1 MSVNEKLK
9 DAEAGDYGSIA
20 PEPENDA
27 VAYVK
32 RHTIALGVLCVLAFG
47 AAVKVDDDLLKGR
60 DKNGVPLDAAA
71 AALPATPPASAFRN
85 GLNGR
90 STPAARVS
98 KSRAEAKWVTRSPST
113 ATTTTPTSSW
123 TSTTTTGPASG
134 TRSAQT

>member
-47 AAVKVDDDLLKGR
+47 AAVKVDSDRLGR

-71 AALPATPPASAFRN
+71 AALPPTPPASA
-85 GLNGR
+85 L
-90 STPAARVS
+90 
-98 KSRAEAKWVTRSPST
+98 RAEAKWVMRSPST

-123 TSTTTTGPASG
+123 TSTKTTGPASG
-134 TRSAQT
+134 TRSARP